1 MDTIL
6 INGKVLKDDGTFVE
20 AIAIKDG
27 YISALGNNEEITEL
41 KCSDTKVIDVD
52 GKLVIPGLND
62 SHIHLYNLGAF
73 LSALNLY
80 GVTSIEEIIS
90 KSKGY
95 IASNSFKEN
104 QTIIGRGWNQDYFTD
119 AKRLLNRHDLD
130 RITTECPLYFKR
142 ACGHVTVCN
151 TKALEVAGVTSDTS
165 QVAGGVF
172 EIGSDGKPNGIFN
185 ENAQSLLQ
193 CLLPEVSLEMVKDY
207 LRLAFRHAISN
218 GLTSVQTNDFT
229 YGSPECTYI
238 LEAYKELLES
248 NEVPLRIYLQCCF
261 DEPRSFKEFI
271 DTGYYTGYG
280 NDRFKIGPLKLF
292 VDGSLGARTSLMR
305 NEYNDDRT
313 TKGVAC
319 MKQEQLNELVEI
331 ADNNKFQV
339 IVHAIGDEGINQAL
353 NSYERIYNPHTNN
366 QLRHGINH
374 CQITDIELLKRFK
387 SSNSIAYVQPIFL
400 HYDLHIVEDR
410 VGKELAS
417 TSYAFKTMH
426 DLGIHVAYGTDAPV
440 EDLNPFECMYCA
452 VTRKDLSGYPN
463 NGFYTDECVTINEAI
478 NAYTIGSAYS
488 SFEENIKGTLEV
500 GKLADIVVVDRDLY
514 AVDSGEIKDAKAIM
528 TIVGGKIVFNNY

>member
-1 MDTIL
+1 MNTIL

-27 YISALGNNEEITEL
+27 YISALGNNEEITQL
-41 KCSDTKVIDVD
+41 KCSDTKVVDVG

-62 SHIHLYNLGAF
+62 SHLHLYNLGAF

-80 GVTSIEEIIS
+80 GVTSIEKIIS
-90 KSKGY
+90 KSKEY
-95 IASNSFKEN
+95 ITGKNLSEN
-104 QTIIGRGWNQDYFTD
+104 QTIVGRGWNQDYFTD
-119 AKRLLNRHDLD
+119 EKRLLNRHDLD
-130 RITTECPLYFKR
+130 KITTEYPLYFKR

-151 TKALEVAGVTSDTS
+151 TKALEVAGITSDTL

-172 EIGSDGKPNGIFN
+172 EIGGDGKPNGVFN

-193 CLLPEVSLEMVKDY
+193 CLLPEVSFEMVKNY
-207 LRLAFRHAISN
+207 LRLAFKHAVSN

-229 YGSPECTYI
+229 YGSPECEYI
-238 LEAYKELLES
+238 LDAYKELLES
-248 NEVPLRIYLQCCF
+248 NEVPLRVYIQCCF
-261 DEPRSFKEFI
+261 DEPKSFKEFI
-271 DTGYYTGYG
+271 DSGYYTGYG

-292 VDGSLGARTSLMR
+292 IDGSLGARTSLMR
-305 NEYNDDRT
+305 NEYNDDPT

-319 MKQEQLNELVEI
+319 MSQEQLNELVEI

-339 IVHAIGDEGINQAL
+339 MVHAIGDEGICRVL
-353 NSYERIYNPHTNN
+353 NSYERVYNSSTNN
-366 QLRHGINH
+366 PLRHGINH
-374 CQITDIELLKRFK
+374 CQITDIEMLKRFK

-410 VGKELAS
+410 VGRELAS
-417 TSYAFKTMH
+417 TSYAFKTMN
-426 DLGIHVAYGTDAPV
+426 DLGIRVAYGTDAPV

-452 VTRKDLSGYPN
+452 VTRKDLSGYPKD
-463 NGFYTDECVTINEAI
+463 GFYTNESVTIEDTI
-478 NAYTIGSAYS
+478 RAYTIGSAYS

-500 GKLADIVVVDRDLY
+500 GKLADMVVVDRDLY
-514 AVDSGEIKDAKAIM
+514 TIDPSEIKDGRAVM
-528 TIVGGKIVFNNY
+528 TIVGGEIVFGE